1 MRRAKALGYAL
12 VATPAGTPISL
23 SRRRNSFLEGPRL
36 STGTRLLQT
45 ESLPLFHAG
54 DASVRS
60 RELTSCPRTG
70 GVGNVLAPH
79 TYGGSMAHQAAS
91 TVLNIRFGYGSIT
104 VAPRRASP
112 PAGGAP
118 GDWKCGSSLSGDW
131 PAGCLTIS
139 GTRDEPTVDAPGED
153 APVGMH
159 LSPRQSLPNHWRR
172 ATYIRWCGRGE
183 AVRHL
188 SIPTRRPI

>member
-60 RELTSCPRTG
+60 RELTSCPRTR
-70 GVGNVLAPH
+70 GVGNAPAPH
-79 TYGGSMAHQAAS
+79 TYGGSIAHQVAL
-91 TVLNIRFGYGSIT
+91 TVPNIGFGCTSIT
-104 VAPRRASP
+104 IAPRRASS
-112 PAGGAP
+112 PAGGILV
-118 GDWKCGSSLSGDW
+118 DLKCGSSLSGSR
-131 PAGCLTIS
+131 PARWLTIS
-139 GTRDEPTVDAPGED
+139 ATRHELAVDTPGED
-153 APVGMH
+153 APVGVD
-159 LSPRQSLPNHWRR
+159 LSPWRSMPNCPRR
-172 ATYIRWCGRGE
+172 ATYIR
-183 AVRHL
+183 
-188 SIPTRRPI
+188 